1 MVSLVN
7 LSILSISA
15 QVCRYY
21 ICILFSGTNNRIAKN
36 KDTIFRILFM
46 QDNNRCGLVNQ
57 FLKASI
63 SSPLQL
69 EWDIKYLA

>member
-1 MVSLVN
+1 MDVAGFKQFINDHLT
-7 LSILSISA
+7 LAITA
-15 QVCRYY
+15 
-21 ICILFSGTNNRIAKN
+21 
-36 KDTIFRILFM
+36 ILFM

>member
-15 QVCRYY
+15 QVCRHY